1 MKKKILYLDMD
12 GVLVDYPSGIA
23 QLSQETQKEYEGR
36 LYAVPGV
43 LSLMKPLEGALDAFE
58 TLSKVYDSYILS
70 TPPWDNTSAW
80 SDKHQWVK
88 KHLGVSAR
96 KRLILSQHK
105 HLNLGDYLI
114 DDRTVNGA
122 AEFHGQHI
130 HFGTKRF
137 PDWKSV
143 LEYLL

>member
-1 MKKKILYLDMD
+1 MI
-12 GVLVDYPSGIA
+12 SFNSA
-23 QLSQETQKEYEGR
+23 ERT
-36 LYAVPGV
+36 
-43 LSLMKPLEGALDAFE
+43 KP
-58 TLSKVYDSYILS
+58 ILS

-96 KRLILSQHK
+96 KKLILFQHK
-105 HLNLGDYLI
+105 HLSLGDYLI

-122 AEFHGQHI
+122 AEFQGEHI

-143 LEYLL
+143 LEYLI

>member
-1 MKKKILYLDMD
+1 M
-12 GVLVDYPSGIA
+12 
-23 QLSQETQKEYEGR
+23 
-36 LYAVPGV
+36 PGV
-43 LSLMKPLEGALDAFE
+43 FSLMKPLEGALDAFE

-122 AEFHGQHI
+122 AEFQGEHI

-137 PDWKSV
+137 LDWKSV